1 MFHVIFPV
9 KFTQLCQTLCNL
21 MDYTVHVYR
30 LYSPWNSQGH
40 NTGLGSLSLL
50 QGIFPTQ
57 RLSPSLP
64 HCRRILNY
72 CAAVRC
78 LVAQSC
84 LTLCDPMDCSPP
96 GSSVH
101 GILQAR
107 NWNGLPF
114 PSPGHLPNSGIKPSS
129 PALQVNS
136 LPSESPGKPK
146 KTGVGNL
153 SPLQG
158 IFSTQE

>member
-1 MFHVIFPV
+1 MGFALRWL
-9 KFTQLCQTLCNL
+9 QLQSTSSRCTGSVVAAYGLRCSSACGI
-21 MDYTVHVYR
+21 V
-30 LYSPWNSQGH
+30 PGQGSSVPCI
-40 NTGLGSLSLL
+40 G
-50 QGIFPTQ
+50 
-57 RLSPSLP
+57 
-64 HCRRILNY
+64 RRILNY

-146 KTGVGNL
+146 NTGVGNL